1 MACDCYIAIHMARK
15 IINRIKAVLAEKG
28 MTSRELAAHLD
39 KTETS
44 VSRWCTND
52 MQPSLET
59 LYEIAKVLD
68 VDIRELLVKTK

>member
-1 MACDCYIAIHMARK
+1 MAKK
-15 IINRIKAVLAEKG
+15 IINRIKAVLAEKNV
-28 MTSRELAAHLD
+28 TSRELAAQLD

-59 LYEIAKVLD
+59 LYEIAKVLE

>member
-1 MACDCYIAIHMARK
+1 MAKR

-28 MTSRELAAHLD
+28 MTSRELAAHLG

-44 VSRWCTND
+44 ISRWCTND

-59 LYEIAKVLD
+59 LYEVAKVLE
-68 VDIRELLVKTK
+68 VDIRDLLVRTK

>member
-1 MACDCYIAIHMARK
+1 MLYCIPMAKK
-15 IINRIKAVLAEKG
+15 IINRIKAVLAEKNV
-28 MTSRELAAHLD
+28 TSRELAAQLD

-59 LYEIAKVLD
+59 LLEIAKVLD